1 MEQKNSIENTI
12 RRIKDALREY
22 SLSDEQISSLKHELG
37 ILNQELEKRNKIS
50 VEECQRIPN
59 SDENRNLINLQVMN
73 MSLGKT
79 LCELKFK

>member
-12 RRIKDALREY
+12 RRIEYALREY

-50 VEECQRIPN
+50 VEERQRIPN